1 MGKPPK
7 KRVEGGRVTAKGTQP
22 ESTRYTPPGV
32 YSHEKI
38 SAPWVPVVMF
48 GLLIVGVVIILA
60 NYVGWVPGD
69 TSNWYLLLG
78 LGFVLGGIITAT
90 QFH

>member
-1 MGKPPK
+1 
-7 KRVEGGRVTAKGTQP
+7 
-22 ESTRYTPPGV
+22 
-32 YSHEKI
+32 
-38 SAPWVPVVMF
+38 MF
-48 GLLIVGVVIILA
+48 GLIIVGVVVILA

-78 LGFVLGGIITAT
+78 LGFVLAGIITAT